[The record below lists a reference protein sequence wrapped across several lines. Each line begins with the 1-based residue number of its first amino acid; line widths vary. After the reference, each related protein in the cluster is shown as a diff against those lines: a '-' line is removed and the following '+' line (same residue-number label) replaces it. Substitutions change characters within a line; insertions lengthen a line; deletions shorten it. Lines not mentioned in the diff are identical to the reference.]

1 MLKLLKVNSLQK
13 RLILLLM
20 LPATLILLAGG
31 VAGFYYARKVLL
43 SEWREKA
50 VLQLERA
57 AHRIDMR
64 LGRPM
69 EYIEMFNRSGLIEEG
84 RYSRQW
90 IIQQLEAIEGVSR
103 VEFHPD
109 ESSTRVDRSKMSRG
123 AGRDNR
129 RSHGYRN
136 MQFHRGVF
144 SRVTPPRHDATL
156 GMETVSLVSLLLDEQ
171 EKTVGRLEAVVR
183 FDYLIADIIS
193 LGWWQSHVA
202 GIVDDTGRYL
212 VHTEITEGPHER
224 LGETG
229 DFAELQVREMLG
241 ETSGTVLGAG
251 QTPEMVAGFFRLQQV
266 PWTVVTFA
274 SGDKIL
280 EPIIRFRNYFFA
292 GWTVFSILLL
302 VVIRANASHI
312 VSPIRTLSQSAEAV
326 SRGEYGPPIEIRSE
340 DEIGQLIDNY
350 NHMVEGLKERD
361 LISNTFGRYVD
372 PEIAHKLLSRQ
383 EFTSIGGTKREVVVL
398 MSDIRGFTSLTQDL
412 EPDAVIRMLNHYFSA
427 MITTTH
433 RHDGIIVD
441 FIGDGLLVF
450 FEPIGEAI
458 TETAC
463 RAFRCASEMKTQMT
477 DLNSVLLKENLPEIT
492 VGIGLNAGDVVVG
505 NIGSYQRTK
514 YGIVGAEVNLTQ
526 RIQAQ
531 ANADEIVVSESLFR
545 LMDCRVGIARKF
557 YAEVKG
563 VLSPLRLYGV
573 DSQER

>member
-1 MLKLLKVNSLQK
+1 MVNLLHIKSLQK

-84 RYSRQW
+84 QYSRQW
-90 IIQQLEAIEGVSR
+90 IILQLEAIEGVSR
-103 VEFHPD
+103 VEFHTV
-109 ESSTRVDRSKMSRG
+109 ESSTRVDRSRMSRG
-123 AGRDNR
+123 AGRVDR
-129 RSHGYRN
+129 HTPGHRN
-136 MQFHRGVF
+136 MPFHRGVF
-144 SRVTPPRHDATL
+144 SKVTPPRHDTTL
-156 GMETVSLVSLLLDEQ
+156 GMETVSLVSLLLDER
-171 EKTVGRLEAVVR
+171 ERTVGRLEAVVR

-202 GIVDDTGRYL
+202 GVVDDTGYYL
-212 VHTEITEGPHER
+212 VHTEIADRPHER
-224 LGETG
+224 LGETS
-229 DFAELQVREMLG
+229 DTVELRVRGLLG

-251 QTPEMVAGFFRLQQV
+251 HTPETVAGFYRLQQV
-266 PWTVVTFA
+266 PWTVVMFA

-280 EPIIRFRNYFFA
+280 GPITRFRNYFFA

-302 VVIRANASHI
+302 VVIRANAVHI

-326 SRGEYGPPIEIRSE
+326 SRGEYGPTIKSRSE
-340 DEIGQLIDNY
+340 DEIGQLIENY
-350 NHMVEGLKERD
+350 NRMVEGLKERD
-361 LISNTFGRYVD
+361 LISSTFGRYVD
-372 PEIAHKLLSRQ
+372 PKVARKLLSRQ
-383 EFTSIGGTKREVVVL
+383 EFSSIGGTKREVVVL
-398 MSDIRGFTSLTQDL
+398 ISDIREFTSLTQDL
-412 EPDAVIRMLNHYFSA
+412 EPDAVIRMLNHYFSM
-427 MITTTH
+427 MIATGH
-433 RHDGIIVD
+433 RNDGIIVD

-450 FEPIGEAI
+450 FEPLDEAI

-463 RAFRCASEMKTQMT
+463 RAFRCASEMMTQMT
-477 DLNSVLLKENLPEIT
+477 DLNAVLHQESLPEIG
-492 VGIGLNAGDVVVG
+492 VGIGLNAGEVVVG

-514 YGIVGAEVNLTQ
+514 YGIVGNEVNLTQ

-531 ANADEIVVSESLFR
+531 ANANEIVVSESLLR
-545 LMDCRVGIARKF
+545 LLDCRFRIVRKF
-557 YAEVKG
+557 DAEVKG
-563 VLSPLRLYGV
+563 VSTPLRLYGV
-573 DSQER
+573 GSL